1 MMKALS
7 VRQPWVELI
16 LQGRKTIE
24 LRTWST
30 THRGALALHAAQK
43 LKDADCEAHSLD
55 PEALPRGALVGQ
67 VELVD
72 VIELDAAGYEA
83 LRGEHL
89 SLKEWP
95 GGLYGWRFS
104 HPTRLEEPIAMSGKQ
119 GLFTIEDERI
129 TTDGPAVETFEKT
142 APAPLEVAGD
152 YDLTHPFEV
161 IVEPRDEN
169 SYALALYQWPFQA
182 NGVKPQPKKVVTV
195 SGVNLQAI
203 ADHVIDAI
211 KKSGYKT
218 TDLSPRRRV
227 PFHMTEETGVRLG
240 LLFLTVAPL
249 SRLDRIEAISRELRD
264 MPSEEAYYWYSKCT
278 TPEYAGRA
286 QQALRVLL
294 AAE

>member
-1 MMKALS
+1 MKAIS
-7 VRQPWVELI
+7 IRQPWAELI

-30 THRGALALHAAQK
+30 NFRGALALHAAQRMK
-43 LKDADCEAHSLD
+43 VENCEAYDLD
-55 PEALPRGALVGQ
+55 PETLTRGALVGM
-67 VELVD
+67 VELID
-72 VIELDAAGYEA
+72 VVELDEAWYET
-83 LRGEHL
+83 LRDQHL
-89 SLKEWP
+89 SLRDWP
-95 GGLYGWRFS
+95 GGLYGWQFAR
-104 HPTRLEEPIAMSGKQ
+104 PTRLEEPIAMSGKQ
-119 GLFTIEDERI
+119 GLFTIEDDLI
-129 TTDGPAVETFEKT
+129 TADAPGESIVVEAE
-142 APAPLEVAGD
+142 
-152 YDLTHPFEV
+152 YDPTHPFEV

-169 SYALALYQWPFQA
+169 TYALTLYQWPFKA
-182 NGVKPQPKKVVTV
+182 NGVKPRAKKVVTV

-211 KKSGYKT
+211 KKSGYKA

-227 PFHMTEETGVRLG
+227 PFRMTEETGVRLG

-249 SRLDRIEAISRELRD
+249 SRLDRIEIISRELRD

-278 TPEYAGRA
+278 TPDYAGRA